1 MHVWYISKYAIPPSV
16 GNPTRQ
22 YFLSKYLARIG
33 GLNVTLV
40 FSRSS
45 NLTEF
50 QKRNYRPTEFNQ
62 EGFRQ
67 IMLDGPKI
75 SLGFN
80 LKRIW
85 SWIEFEL
92 RLIKWIKSQRKKPE
106 VIIVSSLSL
115 LTFLTGVWVKKNY
128 KARLIVE
135 VRDIHPFTLI
145 ATGKFSE
152 KNILIKVLKYIER
165 LGYKHSDSI
174 ISPIP
179 YFGDYLESISL
190 EFSNKF
196 EYIPMGFDHEFYQ
209 SKENSAS
216 RITLPSDKFIIGY
229 FGSFGRTQ
237 ATTIIFEAIRDLQKD
252 TSIFFLLGGEG
263 PEKTKG
269 LDLIKGQSNYLDLGV
284 IKKNEIPHLLSR
296 CQLALNPWL
305 KLDDLYEYGITPNKW
320 IDYMYS
326 EIPFIVCFNG
336 KIEMLEQAKC
346 ASVIPPENLEI
357 LKKEIYRFRNMN
369 PSHRKSMGLN
379 GKDFLI
385 KNLSYHVLSQ
395 KLNKL
400 L

>member
-1 MHVWYISKYAIPPSV
+1 
-16 GNPTRQ
+16 
-22 YFLSKYLARIG
+22 
-33 GLNVTLV
+33 
-40 FSRSS
+40 
-45 NLTEF
+45 
-50 QKRNYRPTEFNQ
+50 
-62 EGFRQ
+62 
-67 IMLDGPKI
+67 
-75 SLGFN
+75 
-80 LKRIW
+80 
-85 SWIEFEL
+85 
-92 RLIKWIKSQRKKPE
+92 
-106 VIIVSSLSL
+106 
-115 LTFLTGVWVKKNY
+115 
-128 KARLIVE
+128 
-135 VRDIHPFTLI
+135 
-145 ATGKFSE
+145 
-152 KNILIKVLKYIER
+152 
-165 LGYKHSDSI
+165 
-174 ISPIP
+174 
-179 YFGDYLESISL
+179 
-190 EFSNKF
+190 
-196 EYIPMGFDHEFYQ
+196 MGFDHEFYQ
-209 SKENSAS
+209 NKENSAS